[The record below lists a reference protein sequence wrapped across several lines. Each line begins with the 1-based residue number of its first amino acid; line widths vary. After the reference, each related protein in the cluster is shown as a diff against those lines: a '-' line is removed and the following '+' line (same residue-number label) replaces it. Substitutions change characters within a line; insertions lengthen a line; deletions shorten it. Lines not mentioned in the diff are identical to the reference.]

1 MNSFRRGNGRGG
13 GRGSG
18 RGLGRNNG
26 TKQAG
31 PNGYCLCP
39 QCGYKVGH
47 VVGRPC
53 YDEKCPKC
61 GTLMTRE

>member
-13 GRGSG
+13 GRGLG

-39 QCGYKVGH
+39 KCGYKVEH
-47 VVGRPC
+47 VVGKPC
-53 YDEKCPKC
+53 YDEKCPTC